1 MTPAPR
7 SPLRR
12 ATPLLLFAC
21 CFALYLAGSARL
33 AATPVALRDNVFFRS
48 DTRRVWNDLTGPRF
62 ADHRRTSTHP
72 IFVLLHHPFGRGLT
86 HALAA
91 AGMER
96 EPARRLAGALL
107 TGAAGGLAVVFAF
120 FWLMA
125 LGVHW
130 MRAAL
135 FAGLAG
141 GSAAHWLFA
150 SIPETWIF
158 SALSLAALALVA
170 TRRGVPEWRF
180 QLAAVYAIGV
190 LTTNVVPVG
199 VFALLRHVQAAGV
212 GAPFRVLLRAAGSG
226 AAALLAVIVLAFVQ
240 QAIYPT
246 TTLFFLRDTI
256 GKEKRWIQWDHLLE
270 HPGTTAKILV
280 RHLAIDAVVAPQA
293 ETQLHDDLPMAS
305 IEHAGA
311 AHYRSRLPVLLLWAA
326 VLAVAARGALRPGY
340 WTPPVLAAFAILA
353 YNFAFHSFF
362 GNDRF
367 LYACDWTLFTVGVV
381 ALAFDRAAPDGAPRA
396 RWATALAALCLA
408 AVVLS
413 SWRFLGEAVAAVG
426 DGPKLTRN

>member
-1 MTPAPR
+1 MTPAP
-7 SPLRR
+7 SPLLRR

-33 AATPVALRDNVFFRS
+33 AATPVADRDNVFFRS
-48 DTRRVWNDLTGPRF
+48 DTRRVFNDLTGPRF

-72 IFVLLHHPFGRGLT
+72 IFVLLHHPLGRGLT
-86 HALAA
+86 HAILAT
-91 AGMER
+91 GVER
-96 EPARRLAGALL
+96 QPARQLAVALL
-107 TGAAGGLAVVFAF
+107 TGSAGGLAVVCAF
-120 FWLMA
+120 FWLQA
-125 LGVHW
+125 LGVSW
-130 MRAAL
+130 ARAAL
-135 FAGLAG
+135 FAGLVG
-141 GSAAHWLFA
+141 GSAAHWVFA
-150 SIPETWIF
+150 SLPETWIF

-170 TRRGVPEWRF
+170 TRRGEPEWRF

-199 VFALLRHVQAAGV
+199 VFALLRHAHAGV
-212 GAPFRVLLRAAGSG
+212 AAPFRVLLRAAGSG
-226 AAALLAVIVLAFVQ
+226 AAALLVVIALAFVQ

-246 TTLFFLRDTI
+246 TTLFFLRDTL
-256 GKEKRWIQWDHLLE
+256 GKEKRWIQWDRLLE

-280 RHLAIDAVVAPQA
+280 RHLAIDAVVAPRADVQI
-293 ETQLHDDLPMAS
+293 HDDLPMAS

-311 AHYRSRLPVLLLWAA
+311 RHYASRVPVLLLWAA

-353 YNFAFHSFF
+353 CNFAFHSFF

-381 ALAFDRAAPDGAPRA
+381 ALGFDRAARDGEPRA
-396 RWATALAALCLA
+396 RWATALAAVCLV

-413 SWRFLGEAVAAVG
+413 NWRFLGEAVAAAQG
-426 DGPKLTRN
+426 G

>member
-7 SPLRR
+7 SPLRS

-33 AATPVALRDNVFFRS
+33 AATPVVERDNVFFRS

-72 IFVLLHHPFGRGLT
+72 IFVLLHHPLGRGLT
-86 HALAA
+86 RALAA

-96 EPARRLAGALL
+96 QPARQIAAALL

-120 FWLMA
+120 FWLQA
-125 LGVHW
+125 IGVHRV
-130 MRAAL
+130 RAAL
-135 FAGLAG
+135 FAGLVG

-170 TRRGVPEWRF
+170 TRRGEPEWRF

-190 LTTNVVPVG
+190 LTTNLVPVG
-199 VFALLRHVQAAGV
+199 VFALLRHAQAGL
-212 GAPFRVLLRAAGSG
+212 GAPLRVLLRAAGSG
-226 AAALLAVIVLAFVQ
+226 AAALVAVIVLAFVQ

-256 GKEKRWIQWDHLLE
+256 GKEKRWIDWDHLLE
-270 HPGTTAKILV
+270 TPGATARILV
-280 RHLAIDAVVAPQA
+280 RHFAVDAVVAPQA
-293 ETQLHDDLPMAS
+293 ETLLHDDLPMAS

-311 AHYRSRLPVLLLWAA
+311 LHYRSRLPVLLLWAA

-340 WTPPVLAAFAILA
+340 WTPPVLAASAIIA

-367 LYACDWTLFTVGVV
+367 LYACDWALFTVGVV
-381 ALAFDRAAPDGAPRA
+381 ALGFDRAAPPGARRA
-396 RWATALAALCLA
+396 HWATALAAVCLA
-408 AVVLS
+408 AVLLS
-413 SWRFLGEAVAAVG
+413 NWRFLAEAVSAANG
-426 DGPKLTRN
+426 G

>member
-1 MTPAPR
+1 MTSAPR

-33 AATPVALRDNVFFRS
+33 AATPVVERDNVFFRS
-48 DTRRVWNDLTGPRF
+48 DTRRVWNDLTGPQF

-72 IFVLLHHPFGRGLT
+72 IFVLLHHPLGRGLT
-86 HALAA
+86 HAVAA
-91 AGMER
+91 VGAPR
-96 EPARRLAGALL
+96 QAARQIAAALL

-120 FWLMA
+120 FWLQA
-125 LGVHW
+125 LGVSW

-135 FAGLAG
+135 FAGLVG

-158 SALSLAALALVA
+158 SALALAMLALVA
-170 TRRGVPEWRF
+170 TQRGAPEWRF

-199 VFALLRHVQAAGV
+199 IFALLRHAQAGL
-212 GAPFRVLLRAAGSG
+212 GAPVRVLLRAAASG
-226 AAALLAVIVLAFVQ
+226 AAALLAVIALAFVQ

-256 GKEKRWIQWDHLLE
+256 GKEKRWIEWDHLLE

-280 RHLAIDAVVAPQA
+280 RHLAVDAVVAPLADVQIHEA
-293 ETQLHDDLPMAS
+293 LPMAS
-305 IEHAGA
+305 IEHAGV

-381 ALAFDRAAPDGAPRA
+381 ALGFDRAAPAGARSA
-396 RWATALAALCLA
+396 RWATALAAACLA

-413 SWRFLGEAVAAVG
+413 NWRFLAEAAKAAGTV
-426 DGPKLTRN
+426 RN